1 MFYLAA
7 AFIVMWV
14 AVTGYVFLMSR
25 RQRALEDELQTLEE
39 IIAEKRGG
47 GWRDRNPGS
56 GCDV

>member
-39 IIAEKRGG
+39 IIEEKRG
-47 GWRDRNPGS
+47 RA
-56 GCDV
+56 